1 MLPSKEGCCA
11 GAVQRICRA
20 ASAGMAG
27 CFSAAPSSSSISAV
41 QQLCSSLL
49 RLYKAVIP
57 SLAASK
63 AGNPRL
69 SGTEQQAAASS
80 TAEQPQQQ
88 RHQFIS
94 LTSAPLEHAE
104 QTEPGQQ
111 QQQADKGPNSPQ
123 QAAEPEGVQSAHLA
137 VLSLTL
143 QACEAC
149 PSARRADL
157 GPVLTL
163 YLQAC
168 QALREA
174 GQSIPA
180 QAVEA
185 FLRSP
190 HINALE

>member
-1 MLPSKEGCCA
+1 M
-11 GAVQRICRA
+11 QRICRA
-20 ASAGMAG
+20 ASVIMAG
-27 CFSAAPSSSSISAV
+27 CFSAAPSTGSIAAV

-49 RLYKAVIP
+49 RLYKAIIP
-57 SLAASK
+57 SLAMSR

-80 TAEQPQQQ
+80 TAEQPQRQQ
-88 RHQFIS
+88 HQSIS
-94 LTSAPLEHAE
+94 LSSAPLEHVE

-111 QQQADKGPNSPQ
+111 QQQSDKDRNSQQ
-123 QAAEPEGVQSAHLA
+123 QAEEPEGVQSAHMA

-149 PSARRADL
+149 PSERRADL
-157 GPVLTL
+157 EPVLNL
-163 YLQAC
+163 YLHAC
-168 QALREA
+168 QVLREA

-190 HINALE
+190 HIDALE